1 MRNWYALYLR
11 SRFEKKVFKNLQ
23 EKNVES
29 FLPLV
34 EEVHVWSDRKRK
46 VQEPL
51 FRSYLFVKTDLR
63 DRYRILETDGVI
75 RFVGIREKPSLIPEE
90 QIDWLR
96 RIIAKPEHLK
106 REHYLEVGER
116 VRVVAG
122 PLLGV
127 EGIIKQLNGETRV
140 VISLASIVQSVSVQ
154 IDAGLLEMIEANQHL
169 LTY

>member
-1 MRNWYALYLR
+1 MQQTVE
-11 SRFEKKVFKNLQ
+11 RF
-23 EKNVES
+23 
-29 FLPLV
+29 
-34 EEVHVWSDRKRK
+34 
-46 VQEPL
+46 
-51 FRSYLFVKTDLR
+51 
-63 DRYRILETDGVI
+63 G
-75 RFVGIREKPSLIPEE
+75 GMREKPSLIPEE